1 MFAWE
6 ADDLK
11 AQVDTLMNETLHL
24 YQKIHAYVR
33 HHLKAQYGDK
43 VMPADGTIPAH
54 LLGNMWAQSWSNLLN
69 IVPALNP
76 RSDVQPIDAA
86 VDKKLATWTIR
97 QLYELSEKFFHDL
110 GMDNMTPTFW
120 NKSIL
125 EKPTDRNM
133 TW

>member
-54 LLGNMWAQSWSNLLN
+54 LLGNMWAQQWGNLLTV
-69 IVPALNP
+69 IPEMNP
-76 RSDVQPIDAA
+76 NPDLEAIDAK
-86 VDKKLATWTIR
+86 VNEKL
-97 QLYELSEKFFHDL
+97 KV
-110 GMDNMTPTFW
+110 
-120 NKSIL
+120 
-125 EKPTDRNM
+125 RNLVK
-133 TW
+133 